1 MISKIVKFFDRL
13 EDVLREG
20 LSLYPILYALV
31 GGFSTVLLWRSVW
44 HTADI
49 LMESGNSFFAW
60 FFYEPNQIW
69 INTIFLLMIGLFVSI
84 FVGPHVLISGLRKE
98 RSIEEKVVRT
108 EKEEEITL
116 THVILEIRKLQKQ
129 VEDLNSKIAK

>member
-1 MISKIVKFFDRL
+1 MKKIVKFFDRL

-31 GGFSTVLLWRSVW
+31 GGFSTILLWRAVW

-49 LMESGNSFFAW
+49 LKNTGNDFLTW

-69 INTIFLLMIGLFVSI
+69 INTILLLMIGLFVSI

-98 RSIEEKVVRT
+98 RKIEEKVVEAEKT
-108 EKEEEITL
+108 EEVTLSHVRDEIKK
-116 THVILEIRKLQKQ
+116 LEKQ
-129 VEDLNSKIAK
+129 VEEINSKLSK